1 MAVTINNVAYSW
13 SMIQLKSSISG
24 DTGGESGLLIDATAI
39 EWETKRKH
47 DWIYGLGGQPRKR
60 GFGNVTYTASIE
72 LPYGTQLM
80 LREKSPNG
88 TLLGLGNFDL
98 VVSWANDLS
107 SDISSETITLKECL
121 LVESGMDAKQ
131 DDTSLT
137 RKFDLNPRRIF
148 NPKTQSA
155 ATWSFEMYSKDF

>member
-1 MAVTINNVAYSW
+1 
-13 SMIQLKSSISG
+13 MIQLKSSITG
-24 DTGGESGLLIDATAI
+24 DTGGETGLLIDATAV
-39 EWETKRKH
+39 EYETKRKH

-60 GFGNVTYTASIE
+60 GFGNITYSASIE

-98 VVSWANDLS
+98 VLSWCNDLS
-107 SDISSETITLKECL
+107 DEISSETITLKECL

-137 RKFDLNPRRIF
+137 RKFDLNPRRIY
-148 NPKTQSA
+148 NPTALSS
-155 ATWSFEMYSKDF
+155 ATWSYEFYGKN

>member
-1 MAVTINNVAYSW
+1 MTTINNVAYSW
-13 SMIQLKSSISG
+13 SMIQLKSSITG
-24 DTGGESGLLIDATAI
+24 DTGGETGLLIDATAV
-39 EWETKRKH
+39 EYETKRKH

-60 GFGNVTYTASIE
+60 GFGNITYSASIE

-98 VVSWANDLS
+98 VLSWCNDLS
-107 SDISSETITLKECL
+107 DEISSETITLKECL
-121 LVESGMDAKQ
+121 LVESCMDAKQ

-137 RKFDLNPRRIF
+137 RKFDLNPRRIY
-148 NPKTQSA
+148 NPTALSS
-155 ATWSFEMYSKDF
+155 ATWSYEFYGKN

>member
-1 MAVTINNVAYSW
+1 MTTINNVAYSW
-13 SMIQLKSSISG
+13 SMIQLKSSITG
-24 DTGGESGLLIDATAI
+24 DTGGETGLLIDATAV
-39 EWETKRKH
+39 EYETKRKH

-60 GFGNVTYTASIE
+60 GFGNITYSASIE

-98 VVSWANDLS
+98 VLSWCNDLS
-107 SDISSETITLKECL
+107 DEISSETITMNECL
-121 LVESGMDAKQ
+121 MVESGMDAKQ

-137 RKFDLNPRRIF
+137 RKFDLNPRRIY
-148 NPKTQSA
+148 NPTALSS
-155 ATWSFEMYSKDF
+155 ATWSYEFYGKN